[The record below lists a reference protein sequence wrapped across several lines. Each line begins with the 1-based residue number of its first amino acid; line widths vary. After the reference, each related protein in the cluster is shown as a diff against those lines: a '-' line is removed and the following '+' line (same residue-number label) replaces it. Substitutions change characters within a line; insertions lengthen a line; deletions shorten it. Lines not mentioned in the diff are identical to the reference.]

1 MDMPFTERLKQTES
15 RSLNDNDNE
24 EAEDQRYEAVQEEQ
38 AQPRRGRRK
47 RVNKNSRKSVNFT
60 LSLNLIERL
69 GYYRVHRTR
78 VEGRGVTNSEVAEE
92 ALDKF
97 LRDKDY

>member
-1 MDMPFTERLKQTES
+1 MERSVKEKSQQIYGHP
-15 RSLNDNDNE
+15 LNSK
-24 EAEDQRYEAVQEEQ
+24 EADDQQSEAVQEEQ

-78 VEGRGVTNSEVAEE
+78 VEGHSVTNSEVAEE

-97 LRDKDY
+97 LRDKNY